1 MSRGRDGL
9 YRREKGILA
18 FRYKDKDG
26 EWREKYTGAKDRSQA
41 REFRNRFFEELKKH
55 SVPTEMARWRL
66 EETEEWWIEF
76 RQPRISPSTQSSER
90 YRLKHF
96 ARILGNKRLR
106 EIDSRDLDRYVSRRL
121 KEGIGAWSINKE
133 VLLWSLILRK
143 AKLWSRLRDDYK
155 PLRTRVS
162 DIGRALSREQLL
174 HLSRVARLKESWE
187 CAYYGFVLAA
197 NTGLRGGEIKKL
209 KIGALDVARK
219 RLVIRRKDT
228 KSDAGARY
236 IELNSSAAEAAS
248 RLLMRAKLL
257 GSEKPE
263 QFLLPKNLSRV
274 KYGQEKGKLGYDPM
288 QHQGYWDT
296 AWHSLTAAVECPNC
310 GTLQAPG
317 KVCQDKSCLNDIH
330 TIKSPLSGLRFH
342 DLRHTF
348 ITHMVEQGVP
358 LGVIQTFVGHISARM
373 VRHYTHISSGAAR
386 DAVDRLDT
394 NLTILRETKN
404 PAQPAEGFDR
414 PTAQVI
420 H

>member
-1 MSRGRDGL
+1 LVNQQRG
-9 YRREKGILA
+9 
-18 FRYKDKDG
+18 
-26 EWREKYTGAKDRSQA
+26 S
-41 REFRNRFFEELKKH
+41 
-55 SVPTEMARWRL
+55 SL
-66 EETEEWWIEF
+66 E
-76 RQPRISPSTQSSER
+76 S
-90 YRLKHF
+90 Y
-96 ARILGNKRLR
+96 
-106 EIDSRDLDRYVSRRL
+106 
-121 KEGIGAWSINKE
+121 
-133 VLLWSLILRK
+133 LRK

-155 PLRTRVS
+155 PLRTCVS

-174 HLSRVARLKESWE
+174 HLARVAQLKETWE

-209 KIGALDVARK
+209 KIGALDIARK
-219 RLVIRRKDT
+219 RLIIRRKDT

-236 IELNSSAAEAAS
+236 IELNGSAAEAAS

-257 GSEKPE
+257 GSEKPD

-274 KYGQEKGKLGYDPM
+274 KYGQGKGKLGYDPM
-288 QHQGYWDT
+288 QHQEYWDT
-296 AWHSLTAAVECPNC
+296 AWHSLTAAVECPKC

-317 KVCQDKSCLNDIH
+317 TVCQNEGCLSDIH
-330 TIKSPLSGLRFH
+330 TIKSPLLGLRFH

-394 NLTILRETKN
+394 NLTMLTGTKSRTQ
-404 PAQPAEGFDR
+404 AAEGIEDP
-414 PTAQVI
+414 PTTQLI
-420 H
+420 Q